1 MDRLGI
7 DTDTGSLRY
16 YYMLHFR
23 CIDKVGYVKGH
34 FRFLFYVFPFFFL
47 IEYCCLRRRRSI
59 QMV

>member
-34 FRFLFYVFPFFFL
+34 FCFLLLVFTFFF
-47 IEYCCLRRRRSI
+47 
-59 QMV
+59 